1 MYILLTYSVYI
12 MQWITIHTNPF
23 VSSGVINSDLTRN
36 MNKTS
41 RRLLKPIAA
50 LFFKDVEAG
59 AQTTL
64 YCAVQE
70 GIESLSGRYFSNCAL
85 QKVKAKAQDDA
96 VAKKLWEV
104 SETLSGLS

>member
-1 MYILLTYSVYI
+1 MEWL
-12 MQWITIHTNPF
+12 TIHTNTF
-23 VSSGVINSDLTRN
+23 VSPGAVNSDLARN
-36 MNKTS
+36 LNKMS
-41 RRLLKPIAA
+41 RRLLKGIAA

-64 YCAVQE
+64 HCAVQE
-70 GIESLSGRYFSNCAL
+70 GIEGLSGRYFSNCAV

-104 SETLSGLS
+104 SETLSGLT